1 MRPEYANV
9 GICFFFFFSN
19 RSNKGKNG
27 QNGTEQP
34 SNGGITTAN
43 IGVNVLNT
51 EEEEE
56 NEGLALLIPNIQ
68 ETARIVKIS
77 TDRLQQASGTII

>member
-1 MRPEYANV
+1 MNFMMIFY
-9 GICFFFFFSN
+9 

-27 QNGTEQP
+27 QNG
-34 SNGGITTAN
+34 NTTASTT
-43 IGVNVLNT
+43 IGTYVGTT

-68 ETARIVKIS
+68 ETARIVKIA
-77 TDRLQQASGTII
+77 TDRLQLESGMYISLLKGGSLI

>member
-1 MRPEYANV
+1 MNFMLI
-9 GICFFFFFSN
+9 IC

-27 QNGTEQP
+27 QNGNTA
-34 SNGGITTAN
+34 STT
-43 IGVNVLNT
+43 IGTYVGST

-68 ETARIVKIS
+68 ETARIVKIA
-77 TDRLQQASGTII
+77 TDRLQLESGTV